1 MLKHLVKRGDSKVAK
16 YIVKRIVS
24 AIITIWFI
32 LTLTFILMN
41 SIPGDPMSSGKALQ
55 PEVEAAVKAKY
66 GLDKPL
72 FEQYVTYLKNYAH
85 GDFGVSFQKIG
96 LTTNQIISDGFPY
109 SLKIGGWSSLF
120 IIVVGISF
128 GIISALK
135 QNKIPDRVMMIISTL
150 GATVPSFVFAT
161 LFLYVFNRK
170 LGLVPSFGV
179 GTWKHYIGPVLCIG
193 MFSLAYV
200 TRLTRTSV
208 LDVLQQDYIR
218 TARAKG
224 LSEGVVIIKHALR
237 NALIPVVTYLG
248 PMIASLI
255 TGSFVVE
262 KVFGIAGIGSLF
274 TTSITNRDYTL
285 IMGITVFFGIFIVIA
300 TLIVD
305 VLYVFIDPRIKYD

>member
-1 MLKHLVKRGDSKVAK
+1 MAK
-16 YIVKRIVS
+16 YIVKRIIS

-41 SIPGDPMSSGKALQ
+41 SIPGDPMSTGKALQ
-55 PEVEAAVKAKY
+55 PQVEAAVKAKY

-72 FEQYVTYLKNYAH
+72 IEQYLTYLKNYAQ

-109 SLKIGGWSSLF
+109 SLKIGAWSSLF
-120 IIVVGISF
+120 IVVVGISF

-248 PMIASLI
+248 PMIAALI

-305 VLYVFIDPRIKYD
+305 ILYVFIDPRIKYD

>member
-1 MLKHLVKRGDSKVAK
+1 MLK
-16 YIVKRIVS
+16 YIVKRIIS

-41 SIPGDPMSSGKALQ
+41 SIPGDPLSSGKALQ
-55 PEVEAAVKAKY
+55 PEVEAAVRAKY
-66 GLDKPL
+66 GLDRPL
-72 FEQYVTYLKNYAH
+72 TEQYITYLKNYMK
-85 GDFGVSFQKIG
+85 GDFGVSFKKIG
-96 LTTNQIISDGFPY
+96 LTTNQIIADGFPY
-109 SLKIGGWSSLF
+109 SLKIGSWSSLF

-135 QNKIPDRVMMIISTL
+135 QNKIPDRIMMIISTL
-150 GATVPSFVFAT
+150 GATIPSFVFAT
-161 LFLYVFNRK
+161 LFLYVFNKK
-170 LGLVPSFGV
+170 LGWVPSFGA
-179 GTWKHYIGPVLCIG
+179 GTWKHFIGPILCIG

-285 IMGITVFFGIFIVIA
+285 IMGITVFFGVFIVIA

-305 VLYVFIDPRIKYD
+305 ILYVFIDPRIKYD

>member
-1 MLKHLVKRGDSKVAK
+1 VAK

-41 SIPGDPMSSGKALQ
+41 SIPGDPMSSGKALM

-72 FEQYVTYLKNYAH
+72 FEQYLTYLKNYAK

-96 LTTNQIISDGFPY
+96 LTTNKIIADGFPY

-135 QNKIPDRVMMIISTL
+135 QNKIPDRIMMIISTL
-150 GATVPSFVFAT
+150 GSTVPSFVFAT

-170 LGLVPSFGV
+170 LGWVPSFGV

-224 LSEGVVIIKHALR
+224 LSEGVVIVKHALR
-237 NALIPVVTYLG
+237 NALIPVITYLG

-305 VLYVFIDPRIKYD
+305 ILYVFIDPRIKYD

>member
-1 MLKHLVKRGDSKVAK
+1 VAK
-16 YIVKRIVS
+16 YIVKRIIS

-41 SIPGDPMSSGKALQ
+41 SIPGDPMSTGKALQ
-55 PEVEAAVKAKY
+55 PEVEAAIKAKY

-72 FEQYVTYLKNYAH
+72 TEQYLTYLKNYIQ
-85 GDFGVSFQKIG
+85 GDFGVSFKKIG
-96 LTTNQIISDGFPY
+96 LTTNQIIADGFPY
-109 SLKIGGWSSLF
+109 SLKIGSWSSLF
-120 IIVVGISF
+120 IIFAGISF

-135 QNKIPDRVMMIISTL
+135 QNKVPDRIMMIISTL
-150 GATVPSFVFAT
+150 GATIPSFVFAT
-161 LFLYVFNRK
+161 LFLYVFNRQ
-170 LGLVPSFGV
+170 LGWVPSFGV

-224 LSEGVVIIKHALR
+224 LSEGVVIVKHALR

-248 PMIASLI
+248 PMVASLI

-285 IMGITVFFGIFIVIA
+285 IMGITVFFGVFIVIA
-300 TLIVD
+300 TLLVD
-305 VLYVFIDPRIKYD
+305 ILYVFIDPRIKYD

>member
-1 MLKHLVKRGDSKVAK
+1 MAK
-16 YIVKRIVS
+16 YIVKRIFS

-41 SIPGDPMSSGKALQ
+41 SIPGDPFSGGKALQ

-72 FEQYVTYLKNYAH
+72 FEQYLTYLKNYMH
-85 GDFGVSFQKIG
+85 GDFGVSFKKIG

-109 SLKIGGWSSLF
+109 SLKIGAWSSLF
-120 IIVVGISF
+120 VIVVGIVL
-128 GIISALK
+128 GIWAALK
-135 QNKIPDRVMMIISTL
+135 QNKIPDRIMMVVSTL
-150 GATVPSFVFAT
+150 GSTIPSFVFAT
-161 LFLYVFNRK
+161 LFLYVFNGK
-170 LGLVPSFGV
+170 LGWVPAFGA

-200 TRLTRTSV
+200 IRLTRTSV

-224 LSEGVVIIKHALR
+224 LSEGTVIVKHALR

-248 PMIASLI
+248 PMIAGLI

-285 IMGITVFFGIFIVIA
+285 IMGITVFFGVFIVIS
-300 TLIVD
+300 TLLVD
-305 VLYVFIDPRIKYD
+305 ILYVFIDPRIKYD

>member
-1 MLKHLVKRGDSKVAK
+1 
-16 YIVKRIVS
+16 
-24 AIITIWFI
+24 
-32 LTLTFILMN
+32 MN
-41 SIPGDPMSSGKALQ
+41 SIPGDPLSGGKALQ
-55 PEVEAAVKAKY
+55 PEVEAAVRAKY

-72 FEQYVTYLKNYAH
+72 TEQYVTYLKNYMK

-96 LTTNQIISDGFPY
+96 LTTNQIIADGFPY
-109 SLKIGGWSSLF
+109 SLKIGSWSSLF
-120 IIVVGISF
+120 IIVAGISF

-135 QNKIPDRVMMIISTL
+135 QNKIPDRIMMIISTL
-150 GATVPSFVFAT
+150 GATIPSFVFAT

-170 LGLVPSFGV
+170 LGWVPSFGAD
-179 GTWKHYIGPVLCIG
+179 TWKHFIGPVLCIG

-300 TLIVD
+300 TLLVD
-305 VLYVFIDPRIKYD
+305 ILYVFIDPRIKYD

>member
-1 MLKHLVKRGDSKVAK
+1 MVK
-16 YIVKRIVS
+16 YIVKRIIS

-41 SIPGDPMSSGKALQ
+41 SIPGDPLSSGKALQ
-55 PEVEAAVKAKY
+55 PEVEAAVRAKY

-72 FEQYVTYLKNYAH
+72 IEQYFTYLKNYTQ
-85 GDFGVSFQKIG
+85 GDFGVSFKKIG
-96 LTTNQIISDGFPY
+96 VTTNQIIGDGFPY
-109 SLKIGGWSSLF
+109 SLKIGSWSSLF
-120 IIVVGISF
+120 IIVAGISF

-135 QNKIPDRVMMIISTL
+135 QNKIPDRIMMIISTL
-150 GATVPSFVFAT
+150 GATIPSFVFAT
-161 LFLYVFNRK
+161 MFLYIFNRK
-170 LGLVPSFGV
+170 LGWVPSFGV
-179 GTWKHYIGPVLCIG
+179 GTWKHYLGPVLCIG

-285 IMGITVFFGIFIVIA
+285 IMGITVFFGVFIVIA
-300 TLIVD
+300 TLLVD
-305 VLYVFIDPRIKYD
+305 ILYVFIDPRIKYD